1 MTFLNVCYIWGGEAT
16 KRRVKRPWLS
26 ESLQWY
32 RIRRLIA
39 ISLWSFLYIMYCG
52 FCPTRQGPLW
62 KYHMNCSPHI
72 YAFIKKQQ
80 VACLLG
86 SYYFTWSATTE
97 IKRPVRKQTKPFNGK
112 SFQRGSLKACSTSS
126 KDILDDGSVCA
137 CLMLLNL
144 TIYHQL
150 RFLWKSKPVRIS
162 VWLLLFFNL
171 PHKLQKISLI

>member
-1 MTFLNVCYIWGGEAT
+1 M
-16 KRRVKRPWLS
+16 KRPWLS

-126 KDILDDGSVCA
+126 WFTPTFPRTKTFWSATKRPSGSLKTPGQA
-137 CLMLLNL
+137 EWSHKQIHLSNSKSIQPNKRSRIQENWYARRKQYRSELL
-144 TIYHQL
+144 TH
-150 RFLWKSKPVRIS
+150 
-162 VWLLLFFNL
+162 
-171 PHKLQKISLI
+171 